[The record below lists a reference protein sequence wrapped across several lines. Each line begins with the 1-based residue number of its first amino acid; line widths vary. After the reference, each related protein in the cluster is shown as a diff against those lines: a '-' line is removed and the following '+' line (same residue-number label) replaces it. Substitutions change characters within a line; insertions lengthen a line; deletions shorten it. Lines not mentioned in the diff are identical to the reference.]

1 MTQTKPETFA
11 KDPNFFFVV
20 ATSST
25 FGRRSRVR
33 VPVFPREL
41 FVRQVRD
48 RAEGDIQRS
57 EDERLG
63 PITR

>member
-25 FGRRSRVR
+25 FGRRAFASLFSPGV
-33 VPVFPREL
+33 VPRRCVTALKAIFNAPKMSAL
-41 FVRQVRD
+41 D
-48 RAEGDIQRS
+48 
-57 EDERLG
+57 
-63 PITR
+63 P